1 MSAPSLLV
9 CPTLSVSLVTYQSN
23 SALLRRTLA
32 SLQAAVQG
40 LAPTDQADGWQC
52 SLVVVD
58 NGNTPA
64 LLRALL
70 AEFPLLAPHSSQLLS
85 NDHNRGFG
93 AAHNRAIKSQ
103 AIKSRQTDYHLILN
117 PDVEM
122 TTTALSTALA
132 YLQQHPEV
140 VALSPHCTNNK
151 GEVEYLCKRYP
162 AVLDL
167 FLRGFAPRWL
177 RQCFAKR
184 LAHYACHDVVAS
196 GQSQAVPLL
205 SGCWFLCRTSALQAV
220 GGFDERYF
228 LYFEDFALS
237 QQLSKHGEL
246 HYLPTSQIVHHGGYA
261 ARKGVRH
268 IGYFLRSAV
277 RFFQQYGWRW
287 L

>member
-1 MSAPSLLV
+1 MMSAPSPLV
-9 CPTLSVSLVTYQSN
+9 CHTLSVSLVTYQSN

-32 SLQAAVQG
+32 SLQAAVTVLEQG
-40 LAPTDQADGWQC
+40 GIWQC

-58 NGNTPA
+58 NGNTPDS
-64 LLRALL
+64 LRQLL
-70 AEFPLLAPHSSQLLS
+70 AEFPFLSSQLI
-85 NDHNRGFG
+85 NNERNQGFG
-93 AAHNRAIKSQ
+93 AAHNRAIKSR
-103 AIKSRQTDYHLILN
+103 AIKSSQADYHLILN

-122 TTTALSTALA
+122 ATTALSTALA
-132 YLQQHPEV
+132 HLQQHAAV
-140 VALSPHCTNNK
+140 VALSPHCTNDK

-184 LAHYACHDVVAS
+184 LARYACQDVVAAE
-196 GQSQAVPLL
+196 QYQAVPLL
-205 SGCWFLCRTSALQAV
+205 SGCWLLCRTAALQAV

-237 QQLSKHGEL
+237 QELSKHGTL
-246 HYLPTSQIVHHGGYA
+246 HYFPASKIVHHGGYA
-261 ARKGVRH
+261 ARKGARH
-268 IGYFLRSAV
+268 IGYFLRSAL